1 MRQVV
6 VAGLLLLCGACG
18 ASTNVVVVASG
29 TSAIVV
35 PATAPQGAFAN
46 APTGKV
52 EVAGAYYREGRLVF
66 QYTAN
71 GWEACPPSRKL
82 LVVQRLSG
90 DGAGDGTAVVSDT
103 TGDLVRLTPA
113 YSAVVFTDASAPGS
127 HVSVRA
133 EGGDVTVFTAHR

>member
-1 MRQVV
+1 MKFAMLMVLAV
-6 VAGLLLLCGACG
+6 LAA
-18 ASTNVVVVASG
+18 AAPAATNVVASG
-29 TSAIVV
+29 ASAIVV

-46 APTGKV
+46 APTGRV
-52 EVAGAYYREGRLVF
+52 DVAGSFVREGGVVR

-71 GWEACPPSRKL
+71 GWEVCPTTRRL
-82 LVVQRLSG
+82 VVVQRLSG
-90 DGAGDGTAVVSDT
+90 AGTAVVSDA

-133 EGGDVTVFTAHR
+133 EGGDVTISASHR

>member
-1 MRQVV
+1 MKRLIFTLG
-6 VAGLLLLCGACG
+6 VALSFALGASG
-18 ASTNVVVVASG
+18 STNVVASG
-29 TSAIVV
+29 ASAIVV

-46 APTGKV
+46 APTGRV
-52 EVAGAYYREGRLVF
+52 AVAGSFVREGGIVRQL
-66 QYTAN
+66 TAN
-71 GWEACPPSRKL
+71 GWEVCPPSRKL

-90 DGAGDGTAVVSDT
+90 AGTAVVSDT

>member
-1 MRQVV
+1 MTRSAVV
-6 VAGLLLLCGACG
+6 DGRA
-18 ASTNVVVVASG
+18 
-29 TSAIVV
+29 
-35 PATAPQGAFAN
+35 APQGAFAN

-52 EVAGAYYREGRLVF
+52 AVAGAYYREGRLVF

-82 LVVQRLSG
+82 LIVQRLSG
-90 DGAGDGTAVVSDT
+90 AGTAVVSDT

-133 EGGDVTVFTAHR
+133 EGGDVTISASHR

>member
-1 MRQVV
+1 MARMLFVIA
-6 VAGLLLLCGACG
+6 VAALAHCAGAT
-18 ASTNVVVVASG
+18 TNVVSAG
-29 TSAIVV
+29 ASAIVV
-35 PATAPQGAFAN
+35 PATVSLDARAGIS
-46 APTGKV
+46 TGRV
-52 EVAGAYYREGRLVF
+52 DVAGAFVREGSVVR

-90 DGAGDGTAVVSDT
+90 AGTAVVSDA

>member
-18 ASTNVVVVASG
+18 ASTNVVASG
-29 TSAIVV
+29 GVAIV
-35 PATAPQGAFAN
+35 APSVAPRGTFLD
-46 APTGKV
+46 APTGRV
-52 EVAGAYYREGRLVF
+52 DVAGAFVREGGIVR

-71 GWEACPPSRKL
+71 GWEVCPPARKL

-133 EGGDVTVFTAHR
+133 EGGDVTVFTSHR

>member
-1 MRQVV
+1 MKHLIFTLG
-6 VAGLLLLCGACG
+6 VALSFALG
-18 ASTNVVVVASG
+18 ASGATNVVASG
-29 TSAIVV
+29 ATALVV
-35 PATAPQGAFAN
+35 PSTAPAGTFAN
-46 APTGKV
+46 APTGRV
-52 EVAGAYYREGRLVF
+52 DVAGSFVREGGIVRQL
-66 QYTAN
+66 TAN

-90 DGAGDGTAVVSDT
+90 AGTAVVSDT

-133 EGGDVTVFTAHR
+133 EDGDVTVFTAHR

>member
-18 ASTNVVVVASG
+18 ASGSTNVVASG
-29 TSAIVV
+29 GVAIV
-35 PATAPQGAFAN
+35 APSVAPRGTFLD
-46 APTGKV
+46 APTGRV
-52 EVAGAYYREGRLVF
+52 DVAGAFVREGSVVRQF
-66 QYTAN
+66 TAN
-71 GWEACPPSRKL
+71 GWEVCPPSRKL

-90 DGAGDGTAVVSDT
+90 AGTAVVSDA

>member
-18 ASTNVVVVASG
+18 ACGASTNVVASGGVAVVAPSVAPRG
-29 TSAIVV
+29 T
-35 PATAPQGAFAN
+35 FLN
-46 APTGKV
+46 APTGRV
-52 EVAGAYYREGRLVF
+52 DVAGAYVREDGVVR

-71 GWEACPPSRKL
+71 GWEVCPPARKL

-90 DGAGDGTAVVSDT
+90 AGTAVVSDA

-133 EGGDVTVFTAHR
+133 EGGDVTVFTSHR